1 MRHQWRLEKLH
12 HSVDGQKLNEPFL
25 WKNLVKTAV
34 NKKGKPIVIFDS
46 GVGGLSIYQE
56 IKQALPYAPVVYCSD
71 TQGFPYGPKPE
82 QEVIERTSLCLNALA
97 GQFDPSLAVIACN
110 TASTI
115 SLPRVREELD
125 FPVVGVVPAI
135 KTASEYSKKRCIG
148 LLATPGTI
156 ARSYTDQLIDDFA
169 GDCQVIRVGSS
180 ELVQMAERHLRGEL
194 VSEHDLHRILGPFFA
209 EEEVPDVVV
218 LGCTHFPLLRTAL
231 QQVSADI
238 HWIDSGSAIARRVV
252 SLLDPAGFDAESAPH
267 DLFMHTGLDDQV
279 SALVP
284 ALEKM
289 GFVALRH
296 LPVGSKV
303 MTPPSQNDGGVHC
316 GENVVNYS
324 KDRAS

>member
-1 MRHQWRLEKLH
+1 MK
-12 HSVDGQKLNEPFL
+12 S
-25 WKNLVKTAV
+25 AV
-34 NKKGKPIVIFDS
+34 NKRENPIVIFDS

-56 IKQALPYAPVVYCSD
+56 IRQALPYAPVVYCSD
-71 TQGFPYGPKPE
+71 IQGFPYGPKPE

-97 GQFDPSLAVIACN
+97 EQFDPSLAVIACN

-156 ARSYTDQLIDDFA
+156 ARSYTDQLINDFA

-180 ELVQMAERHLRGEL
+180 ELVQMAEQYLRGEP
-194 VSEHDLHRILGPFFA
+194 VSEHDLHRILAPFFTG
-209 EEEVPDVVV
+209 EPVPDVVV

-252 SLLDPAGFDAESAPH
+252 SLLEPVGLSAETISNN
-267 DLFMHTGLDDQV
+267 LFMHTGLDDQV
-279 SALVP
+279 SALIP

-289 GFVALRH
+289 GFVAVRS
-296 LPVGSKV
+296 LPVGSNVV
-303 MTPPSQNDGGVHC
+303 MTPPQM
-316 GENVVNYS
+316 GE
-324 KDRAS
+324 RLA